1 MSDISK
7 VLLTG
12 ANGYI
17 GRHILL
23 ELLNQG
29 YQVRASVRSLDKAEQ
44 VIAALKPFVKDV
56 DLLSSD
62 LEFIELDLDKDAG
75 WSEAMA
81 GVQVLMHTASPFP
94 LVIPADE
101 NKLIRPA
108 VDGTIR
114 ALKAAKEAGINRVI
128 LTSSNAAIFARDLP
142 TGATHFDESMWSDIN
157 HRIGR
162 AAYRRSKT
170 LAELA
175 AWDFVKNQAPEI
187 ALTVINPTLVIGKPL
202 DTEFGS
208 SMAIIDQ
215 LIKGTKR
222 MLPDLRVGIVDVK
235 DVAKM
240 HVASIK
246 LPDTYGERIISN
258 SETLSLVQI
267 AKIIKANNP
276 TLRIVTRRAPTFLL
290 KFFAFFNKKQRPG
303 LLLVGRPNLISNAKA
318 KALLKMNFISAERSV
333 IETAEFLIAKMQKES
348 KTR

>member
-1 MSDISK
+1 VSIISK

-23 ELLNQG
+23 QLLDQG
-29 YQVRASVRSLDKAEQ
+29 YQVRASVRSLDKSQE
-44 VIAALKPFVKDV
+44 VIDALKDHVKDV
-56 DLLSSD
+56 KLLNSNLSFVK
-62 LEFIELDLDKDAG
+62 LSLDEDAG
-75 WSEAMA
+75 WSEAMKDID
-81 GVQVLMHTASPFP
+81 VLIHSASPFP

-101 NKLIRPA
+101 EKLIRPA

-114 ALKAAKEAGINRVI
+114 ALKAAKDAGIKRVI
-128 LTSSNAAIFARDLP
+128 LTSSNAAVFARDLP
-142 TGATHFDESMWSDIN
+142 KGATEFDETMWTDIN
-157 HRIGR
+157 HPIGR

-202 DTEFGS
+202 DKNFGS

-215 LIKGTKR
+215 LIQGTKR
-222 MLPDLRVGIVDVK
+222 MVPDLRVGIVDVK

-240 HVASIK
+240 HVDSIK
-246 LPDTYGERIISN
+246 IDETRGERILAT
-258 SETLSLVQI
+258 SETRSLVQI

-276 TLRIVTRRAPTFLL
+276 NLKIITRRAPTFLL
-290 KFFAFFNKKQRPG
+290 RLIALFDKKQRPG

-318 KALLKMNFISAERSV
+318 KRLFNMSFISPETSV
-333 IETAEFLIAKMQKES
+333 IETAQFLISKREREKAAK
-348 KTR
+348 

>member
-1 MSDISK
+1 VSDISK

-56 DLLSSD
+56 NLLSSN
-62 LEFIELDLDKDAG
+62 LEFIELALDQDAG

-81 GVQVLMHTASPFP
+81 GIQVLLHTASPFP

-114 ALKAAKEAGINRVI
+114 ALKAAKAVGIKRVI

-142 TGATHFDESMWSDIN
+142 PGATEFDESMWSDLN
-157 HRIGR
+157 HPIGR

-175 AWDFVKNQAPEI
+175 AWD
-187 ALTVINPTLVIGKPL
+187 
-202 DTEFGS
+202 
-208 SMAIIDQ
+208 
-215 LIKGTKR
+215 
-222 MLPDLRVGIVDVK
+222 
-235 DVAKM
+235 
-240 HVASIK
+240 
-246 LPDTYGERIISN
+246 
-258 SETLSLVQI
+258 
-267 AKIIKANNP
+267 
-276 TLRIVTRRAPTFLL
+276 
-290 KFFAFFNKKQRPG
+290 
-303 LLLVGRPNLISNAKA
+303 
-318 KALLKMNFISAERSV
+318 
-333 IETAEFLIAKMQKES
+333 
-348 KTR
+348 

>member
-1 MSDISK
+1 MM

-23 ELLNQG
+23 QLLDQG
-29 YQVRASVRSLDKAEQ
+29 YQVRASVRSLDKSQE
-44 VIAALKPFVKDV
+44 VIDALKDHVKDV
-56 DLLSSD
+56 KLLNSNLSFVK
-62 LEFIELDLDKDAG
+62 LSLDEDAG
-75 WSEAMA
+75 WSEAMKDID
-81 GVQVLMHTASPFP
+81 VLIHSASPFP

-101 NKLIRPA
+101 EKLIRPA

-114 ALKAAKEAGINRVI
+114 ALKAAKDAGIKRVI
-128 LTSSNAAIFARDLP
+128 LTSSNAAVFARDLP
-142 TGATHFDESMWSDIN
+142 KGATEFDETMWTDIN
-157 HRIGR
+157 HPIGR

-202 DTEFGS
+202 DKNFGS

-215 LIKGTKR
+215 LIQGTKR
-222 MLPDLRVGIVDVK
+222 MVPDLRVGIVDVK

-240 HVASIK
+240 HVDSIK
-246 LPDTYGERIISN
+246 IDETRGERILAT
-258 SETLSLVQI
+258 SETRSLVQI

-276 TLRIVTRRAPTFLL
+276 NLKIITRRAPTFLL
-290 KFFAFFNKKQRPG
+290 RLIALFDKKQRPG

-318 KALLKMNFISAERSV
+318 KRLFNMSFISPETSV
-333 IETAEFLIAKMQKES
+333 IETAQFLISKREREKAAK
-348 KTR
+348 

>member
-44 VIAALKPFVKDV
+44 VIAALKPFMKDV
-56 DLLSSD
+56 NLLSTN
-62 LEFIELDLDKDAG
+62 LEFIELALDKDAG

-114 ALKAAKEAGINRVI
+114 ALKAAKAAGINRVI

-142 TGATHFDESMWSDIN
+142 PGATEFDESMWSDLN
-157 HRIGR
+157 HPIGR

-215 LIKGTKR
+215 LVKSTKR
-222 MLPDLRVGIVDVK
+222 MLPDLKVGIVDVK

-240 HVASIK
+240 HVDSIEI
-246 LPDTYGERIISN
+246 PETYGERILST
-258 SETLSLVQI
+258 SETLSVVQI
-267 AKIIKANNP
+267 AKIIKVNNP

-290 KFFAFFNKKQRPG
+290 RFLAFFNKKQRPG

-318 KALLKMNFISAERSV
+318 KALLKMNFISAEKTV
-333 IETAEFLIAKMQKES
+333 IETAEFLIAKMREVS
-348 KTR
+348 KAG